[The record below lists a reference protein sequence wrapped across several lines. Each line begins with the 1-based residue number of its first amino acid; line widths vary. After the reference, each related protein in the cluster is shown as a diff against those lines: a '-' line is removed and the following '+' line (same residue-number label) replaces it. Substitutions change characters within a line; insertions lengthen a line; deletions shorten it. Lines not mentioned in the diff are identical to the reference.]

1 MIDYIQIILNYIQ
14 ILVFDNYLLALI
26 SYFIFCLIFFF
37 LSLPG
42 GIIVTL
48 SSGFFFGFYIGFLI
62 NIISIT
68 IGSFFFIILSKYFFI
83 NYFNNYL
90 SKYTDKLNKIIKKSS
105 YEYLILIRLV
115 FGIPLFIQNL
125 FISTLEISKFKFIVS
140 SLIGFSP
147 YFLIFSFVG
156 DKISNLLE
164 IKSLSI
170 KNIFS
175 IEIIVILI
183 ILVLILI
190 FRIFY
195 KINSNKI
202 N

>member
-37 LSLPG
+37 FSLPG

-105 YEYLILIRLV
+105 YEYLILIRLI

>member
-26 SYFIFCLIFFF
+26 TYFIFCLLFFF

-68 IGSFFFIILSKYFFI
+68 IGSLFFIILSKYFFV

-90 SKYTDKLNKIIKKSS
+90 LKYTDKLNKIIKKSS
-105 YEYLILIRLV
+105 YEYLILIRLI
-115 FGIPLFIQNL
+115 FGIPLIVQNL
-125 FISTLEISKFKFIVS
+125 FISTLEISKFKFILS
-140 SLIGFSP
+140 SLIGFTP
-147 YFLIFSFVG
+147 YFLIFSYVG
-156 DKISNLLE
+156 NKISNLIE
-164 IKSLSI
+164 IKSFSFAD
-170 KNIFS
+170 IFS
-175 IEIIVILI
+175 IEIILILI
-183 ILVLILI
+183 ILVSVLIL
-190 FRIFY
+190 RIFY
-195 KINSNKI
+195 KINSKKI

>member
-26 SYFIFCLIFFF
+26 SYFIFCLLFFF

-68 IGSFFFIILSKYFFI
+68 IGSFFFIILSKYFFV

-105 YEYLILIRLV
+105 YEYLILIRLI
-115 FGIPLFIQNL
+115 FGIPLFVQNL

>member
-1 MIDYIQIILNYIQ
+1 MG
-14 ILVFDNYLLALI
+14 V
-26 SYFIFCLIFFF
+26 
-37 LSLPG
+37 
-42 GIIVTL
+42 
-48 SSGFFFGFYIGFLI
+48 
-62 NIISIT
+62 
-68 IGSFFFIILSKYFFI
+68 FFFIILSKYFFI

-105 YEYLILIRLV
+105 YEYLILIRLI
-115 FGIPLFIQNL
+115 FGIPLFVQNL

>member
-1 MIDYIQIILNYIQ
+1 MIDYILIILNYIQ
-14 ILVFDNYLLALI
+14 ILILNNYLLALI
-26 SYFIFCLIFFF
+26 SYFIFCLLFFF

-48 SSGFFFGFYIGFLI
+48 SSGFFFGFFIGFFI

-68 IGSFFFIILSKYFFI
+68 IGSLFFIILSKYYFL

-90 SKYTDKLNKIIKKSS
+90 LKYIDKLNKVIKKSS
-105 YEYLILIRLV
+105 YEYLILIRLI
-115 FGIPLFIQNL
+115 FGIPLLIQNL

-140 SLIGFSP
+140 SLIGFTP
-147 YFLIFSFVG
+147 YFLVFSYVG

-164 IKSLSI
+164 IKSFSI

-175 IEIIVILI
+175 IEIIIILI
-183 ILVLILI
+183 ILVSILI

-195 KINSNKI
+195 KINSSKI

>member
-26 SYFIFCLIFFF
+26 TYFIFCLLFFF

-68 IGSFFFIILSKYFFI
+68 IGSLFFIILSKYFFV

-90 SKYTDKLNKIIKKSS
+90 LKYTDKLNKIIKKSS
-105 YEYLILIRLV
+105 YEYLILIRLI
-115 FGIPLFIQNL
+115 FGIPLFVQNL
-125 FISTLEISKFKFIVS
+125 FISTLEISKFKFILS

-164 IKSLSI
+164 IKSFSI

>member
-26 SYFIFCLIFFF
+26 SYFIFCLLFFF

-68 IGSFFFIILSKYFFI
+68 IGSLFFIILSKYFFV

-90 SKYTDKLNKIIKKSS
+90 LKYTDKLNKIIKKSS
-105 YEYLILIRLV
+105 YEYLILIRLI
-115 FGIPLFIQNL
+115 FGIPLFVQNL
-125 FISTLEISKFKFIVS
+125 
-140 SLIGFSP
+140 LI
-147 YFLIFSFVG
+147 
-156 DKISNLLE
+156 
-164 IKSLSI
+164 
-170 KNIFS
+170 
-175 IEIIVILI
+175 
-183 ILVLILI
+183 
-190 FRIFY
+190 
-195 KINSNKI
+195 
-202 N
+202 

>member
-1 MIDYIQIILNYIQ
+1 MIDYILIILNYIQ

-26 SYFIFCLIFFF
+26 SYFIFCLLFFF

-62 NIISIT
+62 NIISVT
-68 IGSFFFIILSKYFFI
+68 FGSLFFIIISKYFFL

-105 YEYLILIRLV
+105 YEYLILIRLI
-115 FGIPLFIQNL
+115 FGIPLIIQNL
-125 FISTLEISKFKFIVS
+125 FISTLEISKVKFIIS
-140 SLIGFSP
+140 SIIGFTP
-147 YFLIFSFVG
+147 YFLIFSYFG
-156 DKISNLLE
+156 EKISNLLE
-164 IKSLSI
+164 IKSFSI

-175 IEIIVILI
+175 IEILIILI
-183 ILVLILI
+183 ILILILI

-195 KINSNKI
+195 KIHSNK

>member
-26 SYFIFCLIFFF
+26 SYFIFCLLFFF

-68 IGSFFFIILSKYFFI
+68 IGSLFFIILSKYFFV

-90 SKYTDKLNKIIKKSS
+90 LKYTDKLNKIIKKSS
-105 YEYLILIRLV
+105 YEYLILIRLI
-115 FGIPLFIQNL
+115 FGIPLFVQNL
-125 FISTLEISKFKFIVS
+125 FISTLEISKFKFILS

-156 DKISNLLE
+156 DKLSNLLE
-164 IKSLSI
+164 IKSVSI

-175 IEIIVILI
+175 IEIIVII
-183 ILVLILI
+183 IISVLILI

>member
-26 SYFIFCLIFFF
+26 TYFIFCLLFFF

-68 IGSFFFIILSKYFFI
+68 IGSLFFIILSKYFFV

-90 SKYTDKLNKIIKKSS
+90 LKYTDKLNKIIKKSS
-105 YEYLILIRLV
+105 YEYLILIRLI
-115 FGIPLFIQNL
+115 FGIPLFVQNL

-140 SLIGFSP
+140 SIIGFAP

-164 IKSLSI
+164 IKSFSL

-175 IEIIVILI
+175 IEIIFILI
-183 ILVLILI
+183 TLVLILI

-195 KINSNKI
+195 KINSKKI